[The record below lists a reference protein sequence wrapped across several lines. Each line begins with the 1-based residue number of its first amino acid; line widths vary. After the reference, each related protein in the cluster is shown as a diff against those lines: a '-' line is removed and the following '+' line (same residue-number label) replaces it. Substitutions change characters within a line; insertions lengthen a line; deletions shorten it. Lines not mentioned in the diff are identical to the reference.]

1 MKELFYNTSS
11 ILNFIIR
18 RERIRQLIWILAF
31 SLSLIGFVPVFE
43 SILSTSSNMQVL
55 IDTMKNPVMIAFIGP
70 VFVENHYT
78 VGSMYSNY
86 MLLFSVM
93 IIAVM
98 NIFLIA
104 SHTRSDEEK
113 GRLELLRSLSV
124 GRFSN
129 MVAVLIIAIVSN
141 LLIGTI
147 TALGFHFI
155 LPESMTV
162 IGSFIFG
169 MSLFAIGTL
178 FAGIT
183 LLFSQITVSNRTAI
197 ALSFFTLFFFYMLR
211 GVGDLYA
218 EVLSLISP
226 LGLILK
232 TENFVNDYFY
242 PIWIILIESGIL
254 IALSFAISKNRD
266 LGSGLIPEKSGR
278 RNASVFLRGM
288 GSFSF
293 RLLKTPIIIWTIV
306 IFTFAGMYAS
316 VFGDLEG
323 YLESSE
329 MIRDMLVIG
338 GDFSLTDQFISLLM
352 TIMSMI
358 GTIPVLVFINRA
370 VSEEKENLTEE
381 ILSKSVSRYKYLG
394 SFFAIALIMAIIFQV
409 TTAVGLQVVG
419 KYFLETIPSL
429 ETFLI
434 SSLVYLPAIFIMIAI
449 STLLIGLLPKFT
461 WLNYV
466 YLGYTFVAVYFGRL
480 LDLPEIMGKITP
492 FGHIPSYPLE
502 ELEFSKIFILLG
514 IFVALSVLGF
524 LGYRKRD
531 LL

>member
-11 ILNFIIR
+11 ILKFIIR
-18 RERIRQLIWILAF
+18 RERIRQVIWILAL

-70 VFVENHYT
+70 VFVDNYYT
-78 VGSMYSNY
+78 VGSMYANY

-98 NIFLIA
+98 NIFIVA
-104 SHTRSDEEK
+104 SHTRGDEEK
-113 GRLELLRSLSV
+113 VRLELLRSLSV

-129 MVAVLIIAIVSN
+129 MAAVMIVAIASN
-141 LLIGTI
+141 LLIGII
-147 TALGFHFI
+147 TASGFYFI
-155 LPESMTV
+155 LPEAMTIV
-162 IGSFIFG
+162 GSIVFG

-183 LLFSQITVSNRTAI
+183 LFFSQITVSNRTTI
-197 ALSFFTLFFFYMLR
+197 ALSFFTLFLLYMLR
-211 GVGDLYA
+211 GFGDLYA
-218 EVLSLISP
+218 EFLSFISP

-242 PIWIILIESGIL
+242 PIWIILIESIIL
-254 IALSFAISKNRD
+254 IAISFKIARDRD
-266 LGSGLIPEKSGR
+266 LGSGIIPEKSGR
-278 RNASVFLRGM
+278 KNASVFLRGM
-288 GSFSF
+288 GSFAF
-293 RLLKTPIIIWTIV
+293 RLLRTPIIIWVVV

-338 GDFSLTDQFISLLM
+338 GDYSLTDQFISLLM

-358 GTIPVLVFINRA
+358 ATIPVLVFVNRA

-381 ILSKSVSRYKYLG
+381 ILSKPVSRYKYLG
-394 SFFAIALIMAIIFQV
+394 SFFLIAIIMAVVFQV
-409 TTAVGLQVVG
+409 TTAFGLQIVG
-419 KYFLETIPSL
+419 KLFLETIPSL

-434 SSLVYLPAIFIMIAI
+434 ASLVYLPAIFIMIAI
-449 STLLIGLLPKFT
+449 STLLIGVFPKFT
-461 WLNYV
+461 WLSYV
-466 YLGYTFVAVYFGRL
+466 YLGYTFVSVYFGRL
-480 LDLPEIMGKITP
+480 LDLPEIMGELTP
-492 FGHIPSYPLE
+492 FGHIVSYPLE
-502 ELEFSKIFILLG
+502 DLEITKTFILLG
-514 IFVALSVLGF
+514 IFIILSLVGF
-524 LGYRKRD
+524 WGYRKRD